1 MQKTATPLVLIGAVI
16 LLLGIAGLAVP
27 VFTTQKTEDV
37 AKIGSL
43 QVQAKE
49 DQQHVVPPMVAGGAV
64 ALGVVL
70 LGAGLMRRS

>member
-1 MQKTATPLVLIGAVI
+1 MSQRATPLVLIGAV
-16 LLLGIAGLAVP
+16 LVLLGIAGLAVP

-43 QVQAKE
+43 KVQAQE
-49 DQQHVVPPMVAGGAV
+49 DQNHVIPPIVAGGAV